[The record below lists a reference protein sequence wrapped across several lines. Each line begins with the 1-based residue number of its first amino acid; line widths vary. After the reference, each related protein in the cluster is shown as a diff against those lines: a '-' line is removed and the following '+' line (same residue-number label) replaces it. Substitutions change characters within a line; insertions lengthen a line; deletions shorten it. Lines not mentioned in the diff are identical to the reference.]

1 MTFGTRL
8 KILRQEKGLTQAQFG
23 ACFNLAE
30 STISLYETGKRTPHY
45 DILKRFALFFNIT
58 IDFLLGYS
66 EERYPPSFIGEENET
81 YGHKIKDKPIK
92 VPIVNK
98 IETKEHFV
106 DYQYV
111 PDHQEW
117 IASSFISDGQYFW
130 LKVADNRLSGEAI
143 IEGDI
148 VLIRE
153 QACLNSGEI
162 GLVLFNEIYYV
173 VRVYTTEDSTILQ
186 SSNPAF
192 PPIILTGKECSKAR
206 ILGKVIQLRRIIA
219 ANNN

>member
-45 DILKRFALFFNIT
+45 DILKKFALFFNIT

-66 EERYPPSFIGEENET
+66 EERYPPSFIGEESET

-98 IETKEHFV
+98 FTPKEHCI
-106 DYQYV
+106 DYEYN
-111 PDHQEW
+111 PDHLEW
-117 IASSFISDGQYFW
+117 VASSFISDGQYFW

-143 IEGDI
+143 VEGDT

-162 GLVLFNEIYYV
+162 GLVLLNEKYYV
-173 VRVYTTEDSTILQ
+173 LRVYITEDSTILQ

-192 PPIILTGKECSKAR
+192 PPIILTGKECSKVR
-206 ILGKVIQLRRIIA
+206 ILGKVMQVRRIITT
-219 ANNN
+219 NND